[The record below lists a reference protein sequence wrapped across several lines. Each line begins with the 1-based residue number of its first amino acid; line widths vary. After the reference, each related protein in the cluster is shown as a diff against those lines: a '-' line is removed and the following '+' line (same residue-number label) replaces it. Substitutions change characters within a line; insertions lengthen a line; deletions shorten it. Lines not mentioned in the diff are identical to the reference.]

1 MSLNKRIPPASGTF
15 AGPFAAIFE
24 FTGGGTND
32 VTVSGMS
39 FEPDYIKF
47 RRKSESS
54 FEYYMHKLEAN
65 TWWHTTQEGNSSG
78 NSFNSNVSNGSNQV
92 IQWNSDGF
100 TIKGNSSTSS
110 SVNASGENFIGLAL
124 YAGNESVTNNDG
136 NVASTVM
143 AFPDAG
149 FSIVKFTS
157 GGSSTTVGHGLG
169 AAPEI
174 SVMTYGSGSNP
185 SGQYSNTSYYDN
197 VLHNE
202 MRRGQGWLAAHS
214 STDNNT
220 ITHNTNTITVGNT
233 QVMGGDNGVEYTLFC
248 FVEKPH
254 QQMGMW
260 LGNFSD
266 STRTVYSMTD
276 SADPKYV
283 RVIFVDSGSQSS
295 DIYQPLY
302 DSVSG
307 GLYRFDDIL
316 QYSHNS
322 TEYNLNFAPFGE
334 YVRLD
339 WTSNRLLTNSDW
351 YPINGRADLN
361 YHYYGI
367 FWGGDNCE
375 IL

>member
-1 MSLNKRIPPASGTF
+1 MSLNKRIPAASGSY
-15 AGPFAAIFE
+15 AGPYAAIFE
-24 FTGGGTND
+24 FTGGGTSD

-65 TWWHTTQEGNSSG
+65 TWWHTSQGGNSSG
-78 NSFNSNVSNGSNQV
+78 TNVSNGSNQV
-92 IQWNSDGF
+92 IEWNSDGF

-110 SVNASGENFIGLAL
+110 SVNASGEDFIGLAL

-136 NVASTVM
+136 NVTSTVM
-143 AFPDAG
+143 ASPDAG
-149 FSIVKFTS
+149 FSIVQFTS
-157 GGSSTTVGHGLG
+157 GGSSTTFGHGLG
-169 AAPEI
+169 TAPEI
-174 SVMTYGSGSNP
+174 SVVTYAAGSNP
-185 SGQYSNTSYYDN
+185 AGQYVNTNYYDN

-202 MRRGQGWLAAHS
+202 MRQGGGFFAAHS
-214 STDNNT
+214 STDSNT
-220 ITHNTNTITVGNT
+220 VTHNTDTITVGNA
-233 QVMGGDNGVEYTLFC
+233 QKSGGDSGIEYTFFC
-248 FVEKPH
+248 FAEKPH

-260 LGNFSD
+260 LGNFST
-266 STRTVYSMTD
+266 STREVYGMTD

-283 RVIFVDSGSQSS
+283 RVMFIDSGSSNS

-307 GLYRFDDIL
+307 GLYRFDDVL
-316 QYSHNS
+316 QFSYNS
-322 TEYNLNFAPFGE
+322 TEYNLNFGAFGE
-334 YVRLD
+334 YIRLD